1 MWGTSHS
8 YSSSFHLAL
17 SFSSESFS
25 QSFIE
30 MESLPENKAAPGG
43 ILRYTTR
50 PPKAQEFEMLGIP
63 KSAGNACDVVITV
76 HEAPLLSSRISSPP
90 KAYLPKI
97 KTSGFSI
104 SQSSATVPSVVTS
117 TNRSKSKTEPSL
129 LPPPP
134 LRSLAASTRSQ
145 TSSTSH
151 VRSSS
156 APFLE
161 TQSPVMRSMFPRYN
175 PQIPLAKQHYYP
187 SLDGNLRMANVRP
200 ELRGSSSQTIST
212 SSGEET
218 RSQDHSV
225 PSVGSSRTV
234 LTSER
239 ESVQSSQCSDSRP
252 PLSSPEELLDLWSLA
267 NGQGNWEAATTY
279 TLQLSWYVYF
289 P

>member
-1 MWGTSHS
+1 MD
-8 YSSSFHLAL
+8 L
-17 SFSSESFS
+17 
-25 QSFIE
+25 
-30 MESLPENKAAPGG
+30 LPGNKAAPGG

-63 KSAGNACDVVITV
+63 KSAGNACEVVITV
-76 HEAPLLSSRISSPP
+76 HETPLLLSRLPSPP

-117 TNRSKSKTEPSL
+117 TNRPKSKTQPSL

-134 LRSLAASTRSQ
+134 SRTSTRSQ
-145 TSSTSH
+145 PSSTSH

-156 APFLE
+156 APSLE

-187 SLDGNLRMANVRP
+187 SLDGNLRMANGRP
-200 ELRGSSSQTIST
+200 QLRGSSSQTRSI

-239 ESVQSSQCSDSRP
+239 ESLQSSQCSDPRP

-289 P
+289 HGSRGVM